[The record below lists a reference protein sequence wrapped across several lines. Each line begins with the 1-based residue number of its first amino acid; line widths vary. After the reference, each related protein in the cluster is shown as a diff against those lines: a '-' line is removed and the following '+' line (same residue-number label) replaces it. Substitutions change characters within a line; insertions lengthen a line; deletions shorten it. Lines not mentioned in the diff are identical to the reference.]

1 MDRLQIVPGIARPNA
16 LDSGVNVITAEF
28 DTQAVRCSLSPDPDR
43 HTLMHADR
51 VFPVAMRLVPPSA
64 CMLYESVI
72 LTAKLIVDR
81 FAL

>member
-1 MDRLQIVPGIARPNA
+1 
-16 LDSGVNVITAEF
+16 
-28 DTQAVRCSLSPDPDR
+28 
-43 HTLMHADR
+43 MHADR